1 MSTFLYLTFGDR
13 TVMLAKPATYQDLKH
28 EIRKQFPMLASVFSL
43 VVLFK
48 PHLENGSMLNNWV
61 EVDLSAYS
69 AVHDGAEVFINV
81 AEPISKRYVFPFPDG
96 RNSNVGPMNQ
106 VPHTDGMGN
115 RINPSMGG
123 VPLAD
128 AQQVSTKE
136 SSSSRKPKAK
146 YDGPG
151 SDTPR
156 KFERL
161 DGDACASG
169 WAGASEQFRR
179 SAGLIP
185 DLKDCKEAVGLEVG
199 QSNCYPDEEDGC
211 ADDDWGHFQ
220 EEEEPNPGPTER
232 GWYTGAEN
240 ITRRDDQTGED
251 CRANHATT
259 LPAGGAFNYDNG
271 QNGNDNFNNAG
282 KSISGDNANNI
293 RSPSPYHGQ
302 TSRYLSPPPTAGST
316 PKDYKP
322 SSHRSKGWN
331 ANAPSMCGVSPPLKN
346 GWGSDDG
353 VQKGVK
359 SSFYGRPPRTY
370 IKKSPHGSR
379 GGSPI
384 RASNN
389 GGWGWGVD
397 ACKTKDNADQESTHT
412 AFAYGP
418 YNNVPVSPAAP
429 YGGGYANQVSQDS
442 HHYTHDY
449 GASDWSPHRRPYSGY
464 RWPQQRQARADSQSS
479 RLFYHDPLHSSFTPA
494 DPGRVITGSPVAKFR
509 RSHLRHWSMG
519 DRKRQTWANA
529 NNYQEQ
535 TQEGDRQYL
544 SDFNQNGS
552 NVGHDDDDL
561 AYGEVGNY
569 QGENEDEY
577 EYERDNAEDFWY
589 AAPTNATQ
597 TAGRG
602 RGAIFKRSRQ
612 AVRGKK
618 TTTDKARQNK
628 HDGWKV
634 STQGWGDGL
643 GWDHKKA
650 K

>member
-13 TVMLAKPATYQDLKH
+13 TVMVAKPATYQDLKH

-48 PHLENGSMLNNWV
+48 PNPENGSMLNNWV
-61 EVDLSAYS
+61 EIDLSAYS

-81 AEPISKRYVFPFPDG
+81 AEPISKRYMFPFPDG

-106 VPHTDGMGN
+106 VPHTDGLGN
-115 RINPSMGG
+115 RINLSMGD

-128 AQQVSTKE
+128 AQQVSTKR

-146 YDGPG
+146 HDGPG
-151 SDTPR
+151 SETPR
-156 KFERL
+156 KVERL

-169 WAGASEQFRR
+169 WAGASERFRR
-179 SAGLIP
+179 SARLVP
-185 DLKDCKEAVGLEVG
+185 DLKDRKEAVGLEVG
-199 QSNCYPDEEDGC
+199 QSNCYPDEEDEY
-211 ADDDWGHFQ
+211 ADDNWGHFQ
-220 EEEEPNPGPTER
+220 EEEEEPNPGPTER

-240 ITRRDDQTGED
+240 ITRGDDQTGED
-251 CRANHATT
+251 HRANHATT
-259 LPAGGAFNYDNG
+259 LPAGGAFSYANG

-282 KSISGDNANNI
+282 KRISGDNANNV

-302 TSRYLSPPPTAGST
+302 TSRYLSPPPTTGSA
-316 PKDYKP
+316 PKDYRP
-322 SSHRSKGWN
+322 SSRCSKGWN
-331 ANAPSMCGVSPPLKN
+331 VNEPRMWAVSPSLKS

-359 SSFYGRPPRTY
+359 RSVCGGPPRTY
-370 IKKSPHGSR
+370 IKKSPRGSQ
-379 GGSPI
+379 GGSTI
-384 RASNN
+384 RVSNN
-389 GGWGWGVD
+389 GGWDWGVD
-397 ACKTKDNADQESTHT
+397 ARNKKDNADQESTHA

-418 YNNVPVSPAAP
+418 YSHVPVSPAAP

-449 GASDWSPHRRPYSGY
+449 GASDWSPHRRSYSGY
-464 RWPQQRQARADSQSS
+464 HWPQQRQARAFSQSS
-479 RLFYHDPLHSSFTPA
+479 QPIYPYPLHGSFTPA

-535 TQEGDRQYL
+535 VQADDDKHYSG
-544 SDFNQNGS
+544 FNQNSS
-552 NVGHDDDDL
+552 NFGHDDDDL
-561 AYGEVGNY
+561 VYDEVDNY
-569 QGENEDEY
+569 QGKDEKEDEY
-577 EYERDNAEDFWY
+577 EYERENAEDFGY
-589 AAPTNATQ
+589 GAPLRP
-597 TAGRG
+597 GRG
-602 RGAIFKRSRQ
+602 RGGTFKRRER
-612 AVRGKK
+612 AVCDKK
-618 TTTDKARQNK
+618 TTTDESHQEN

-634 STQGWGDGL
+634 STQCWGDGR
-643 GWDHKKA
+643 G
-650 K
+650 